1 MVTSDLHETFDLSD
15 FSLPPD
21 TAKLQKIVR
30 VLMEQVE
37 RGIDFQG
44 NAYSLFQTA
53 IALEDKVRERTRRLE
68 TALHD
73 LERTNQQLSE
83 SKQQTE
89 TAQTRLMEAIESISE
104 GFALFDRDDLLV
116 LCNSRFI
123 EFWSGGRNI
132 REVVRPGV
140 PFSEISRWT
149 VENGIVAC
157 VDGDRQAWLCDRL
170 YRHSN
175 PTDPMV
181 VRLTTGRWL
190 QIHERLTQDGGIVG
204 IYTDI
209 TEVKLDEQRRREQ
222 ELAEKSVLLQSTLD
236 HLMQGV
242 SVFDKHCRLVVW
254 NDRFLELLDLPEWL
268 VRPGASYADYVRYRS
283 ARGDYPEDTE
293 QAIALRTEQVRRAL
307 PMKSEQLLHN
317 GTVVEVRCDP
327 MPGGGF
333 VTTYTD
339 VTDRKLAARQLHE
352 ANEGL
357 ERRVRERTAE
367 LTTVNAKLRLE
378 IFERAK
384 IEEAL
389 RQAKADAEEANLS
402 KTRFLAAASHDL
414 LQPLNAARLFVTA
427 MGERSLPEKEA
438 GFVAQ
443 IDRALGCVEGLLGTL
458 LDISKFDAGVVTA
471 EKTEFVIGD
480 LLHQLAEEYQPLAR
494 EEGLTLRVVP
504 CSCVVRSDLS
514 LLSRVLR
521 NFLTNAIRYTPAGHI
536 VLGCRRRGDVVR
548 IETHDTGVG
557 IPESAVGEIFEEFK
571 QLHPDRGRGRSFG
584 LGLAIVH
591 RIARVL
597 GHPIGVR
604 SQLAR
609 GSTFWIDVPVGV
621 LPRALPPRDAP
632 RVIFDRLL
640 SALVVVIDD
649 QENILEGMRE
659 LLENWGCSSL
669 IAVDGRSALL
679 DLARGECRPDVV
691 IADFHLEGGGTGVD
705 AIEEIRTV
713 WGGDIPGLIITADRS
728 PRVAEVVRRHGFHL
742 LRKPVKPAKLRAL
755 LSHVLPRRAQVG
767 EGSRA

>member
-1 MVTSDLHETFDLSD
+1 MATSDLHETFDLPD

-21 TAKLQKIVR
+21 TVKLQKIVR

-104 GFALFDRDDLLV
+104 GFALYDRDDRLV

-123 EFWSGGRNI
+123 EFWSGGRTI

-149 VENGIVAC
+149 VENGIVATI
-157 VDGDRQAWLCDRL
+157 DGDPEAWLCDRL

-181 VRLTTGRWL
+181 VRLTNGRWL
-190 QIHERLTQDGGIVG
+190 QIHERPTQDGGIVG

-242 SVFDKHCRLVVW
+242 SVFDKHCRLVAW

-268 VRPGASYADYVRYRS
+268 VRPGATYTDYVRYRS
-283 ARGDYPEDTE
+283 ARGDYPEDSA
-293 QAIALRTEQVRRAL
+293 QDVALRAEQVRRAL
-307 PMKSEQLLHN
+307 PMKCEQLLHN
-317 GTVVEVRCDP
+317 GTVVEVRSDP

-339 VTDRKLAARQLHE
+339 VTERKLAARQLRE

-389 RQAKADAEEANLS
+389 RQAKAEAEEANLS

-427 MGERSLPEKEA
+427 LAERSLPEKES

-443 IDRALGCVEGLLGTL
+443 IDRALDCVEGLLGTL
-458 LDISKFDAGVVTA
+458 LDISKFDAGVITA
-471 EKTEFVIGD
+471 EKSEFVIGE
-480 LLHQLAEEYQPLAR
+480 LLHQLAEDYQPLAR
-494 EEGLTLRVVP
+494 EEGLTLRVVH
-504 CSCVVRSDLS
+504 SSRVVRSDLS

-521 NFLTNAIRYTPAGHI
+521 NFLTNAIRYTPAGQI
-536 VLGCRRRGDVVR
+536 VLGCRRRGNVVR
-548 IETHDTGVG
+548 IEVHDTGVG
-557 IPESAVGEIFEEFK
+557 IPDSAVSEIFEEFK
-571 QLHPDRGRGRSFG
+571 QLHPDRVSGRSFG

-604 SQLAR
+604 SQVGR
-609 GSTFWIDVPVGV
+609 GSIFWIDVPAGV
-621 LPRALPPRDAP
+621 LPQALPPRDAP
-632 RVIFDRLL
+632 RVVLDTLL

-659 LLENWGCSSL
+659 LLDSWGCTSL
-669 IAVDGRSALL
+669 VAIDGRSALL

-691 IADFHLEGGGTGVD
+691 IADYHLDGGGTGVD

-713 WGGDIPGLIITADRS
+713 CGSAIPGLIITADRS
-728 PRVAEVVRRHGFHL
+728 PRVAEIVRRHGFHL
-742 LRKPVKPAKLRAL
+742 LRKPIKPAKLRAL
-755 LSHVLPRRAQVG
+755 LSHVLPRRAHEG
-767 EGSRA
+767 EGCGA

>member
-1 MVTSDLHETFDLSD
+1 LVSSDLRQTFDLTD
-15 FSLPPD
+15 FSLPTD
-21 TAKLQKIVR
+21 AAKLQKIVR

-53 IALEDKVRERTRRLE
+53 IVLEDKVRERTRRLE
-68 TALHD
+68 KALRD
-73 LERTNQQLSE
+73 LERTNLQLSE

-89 TAQTRLMEAIESISE
+89 TVQTRLMEAIESVSE

-123 EFWSGGRNI
+123 EFWSGGHNI
-132 REVVRPGV
+132 SEVLRPGV
-140 PFSEISRWT
+140 PFSDISRWT
-149 VENGIVAC
+149 VENGIVAN
-157 VDGDRQAWLCDRL
+157 VDDDPETWLCDRL

-181 VRLTTGRWL
+181 VRLSTGRWL
-190 QIHERLTQDGGIVG
+190 QIHERPTQDGGIVG

-242 SVFDKHCRLVVW
+242 SVFDKHYRLVAW

-268 VRPGASYADYVRYRS
+268 VRRGASYADYVRYRT

-293 QAIALRTEQVRRAL
+293 QSIALRTEQIRHGL
-307 PMKSEQLLHN
+307 PMKTEQLLHN
-317 GTVVEVRCDP
+317 GIVVEVRCDP

-339 VTDRKLAARQLHE
+339 VTERKLAARQLRE
-352 ANEGL
+352 ANESL

-427 MGERSLPEKEA
+427 LGERSLPEKEA

-458 LDISKFDAGVVTA
+458 LDISKLDAGVVIA

-480 LLHQLAEEYQPLAR
+480 LLHQLAEEYEPLAR
-494 EEGLTLRVVP
+494 EEGLKLRVVP
-504 CSCVVRSDLS
+504 CSRVVRSDLS

-521 NFLTNAIRYTPAGHI
+521 NFLANAIRYTPAGHI
-536 VLGCRRRGDVVR
+536 VLGCRRRGDTVR
-548 IETHDTGVG
+548 IEALDTGVG
-557 IPESAVGEIFEEFK
+557 IPEAAVGEIFEEFK
-571 QLHPDRGRGRSFG
+571 QLHPDHARGRSFG

-597 GHPIGVR
+597 DHPIGVR
-604 SQLAR
+604 SQVDR

-621 LPRALPPRDAP
+621 LPQALPPREAP
-632 RVIFDRLL
+632 RVPVDTLA

-649 QENILEGMRE
+649 QESILAGMHE
-659 LLENWGCSSL
+659 LLDGWGCASL
-669 IAVDGRSALL
+669 VAVDGRSALL
-679 DLARGECRPDVV
+679 DLARGAWRPDVI
-691 IADFHLEGGGTGVD
+691 IADYHLGGGGTGVD
-705 AIEEIRTV
+705 AVREIRRMY
-713 WGGDIPGLIITADRS
+713 GAGIPGLIITADRS
-728 PRVAEVVRRHGFHL
+728 PRVAEIVRRHGFHL

-755 LSHVLPRRAQVG
+755 LSHVLQRTRSAAG
-767 EGSRA
+767 EGI